1 MQLLTEIS
9 REGAGGY
16 SLSALTIPTQELL
29 PDRYLRKDLNLPQ
42 VSEMD
47 ITKEFMERANT
58 NISVDDAKLFCLGS
72 CTMGYTPDLIRKIHL
87 PFLGLHPLQPEQTA
101 QGAFKILHNL
111 ERILSEFGGAEEGT
125 LHPAAGAHSELTAIY
140 MIEKYHRDNCEGEK
154 RKYVV
159 IPDSSHGTNPATA
172 TMAGYAKENVVSIPT
187 DKDGSMDYNALKE
200 FMNEHG
206 DEVAALMITQPNTF
220 GIYDKRIKEITE
232 LMHEHG
238 AKVFCDGANFA
249 ALTGRVRFADLG
261 VDIWHFNLHKTFGVP
276 HVGGGPGAG
285 YVGATSDLVPYLPGP
300 RIVENEG
307 TFSLEYNP
315 KSIGAVS
322 SAFGN
327 FLADVRSLGYI
338 LALGQDGFREASG
351 RAVLAANYLFEKV
364 KLVLPPAFDVPVAHE
379 FVVLDIPLQKYG
391 LTAGDF
397 AKGLIDRR
405 IYPTVNF
412 PHASSIVRDPMT
424 KELLYG
430 PKIWNFLIEPT
441 FNPKLST
448 LDDVAVDFEQILKQA
463 QEEPD
468 WLKYSPYTLSVG
480 RVLDEADAWSDRY
493 ALSLAR
499 RGLSLTDWNRVGEEL
514 EQMFKDIQEHLR
526 KDREKELLGK
536 GLGYQLAFDE
546 I

>member
-16 SLSALTIPTQELL
+16 ILSALTVPTQELL

-47 ITKEFMERANT
+47 IKKEFMERGNA
-58 NISVDDAKLFCLGS
+58 NISVDDALLFCLGS

-87 PFLGLHPLQPEQTA
+87 PFLGLHPLQPEQSA
-101 QGAFKILHNL
+101 QGAFRILHNL

-125 LHPAAGAHSELTAIY
+125 LHPAAGAHSELTSIY
-140 MIEKYHRDNCEGEK
+140 MIEKYHRDRGEGEK

-159 IPDSSHGTNPATA
+159 VPDSSHGTNPATA
-172 TMAGYAKENVVSIPT
+172 AMAGYSKENIISIPT
-187 DKDGSMDYNALKE
+187 YKDGSMDYDALKE
-200 FMNEHG
+200 FVNEHG

-249 ALTGRVRFADLG
+249 ALTGRVRYADLG
-261 VDIWHFNLHKTFGVP
+261 VDVWHFNLHKTFGVP
-276 HVGGGPGAG
+276 HGGGGPGAG
-285 YVGATSDLVPYLPGP
+285 YVGATPDLVPYLPGP

-307 TFSLEYNP
+307 RFSLEYNP
-315 KSIGAVS
+315 KSIGSIS

-327 FLADVRSLGYI
+327 FLADVMSYGYI
-338 LALGQDGFREASG
+338 LLLGQDGFREASG

-379 FVVLDIPLQKYG
+379 FVVMDVPLQNYG

-397 AKGLIDRR
+397 AKGLIDRG

-412 PHASSIVRDPMT
+412 PHASSIVRDPIT
-424 KELLYG
+424 KKLLYG
-430 PKIWNFLIEPT
+430 PKIGNFLIEPT

-448 LDDVAVDFEQILKQA
+448 LDEVAMVFDEIAKRA
-463 QEEPD
+463 MESPD
-468 WLKYSPYTLSVG
+468 WLRYSPHNLSIA
-480 RVLDEADAWSDRY
+480 RVLDEGNAWSDRY
-493 ALSLAR
+493 ALNLAR
-499 RGLSLTDWNRVGEEL
+499 KGVSLTNWHEVEREIQ
-514 EQMFKDIQEHLR
+514 QMFRDIEEDLR
-526 KDREKELLGK
+526 KKREKVK
-536 GLGYQLAFDE
+536 A
-546 I
+546 